1 MGSHS
6 PSPRDPLNPGIEP
19 ESLMSPVSVGKFF
32 IASATW
38 ETLSSALN
46 HKAVCVTI
54 KSEQSCSILHKI
66 INEGLADKKAFE

>member
-1 MGSHS
+1 
-6 PSPRDPLNPGIEP
+6 
-19 ESLMSPVSVGKFF
+19 MSPVSVGKFF